1 MEMTVPTNVE
11 RVVVEGLVAGAMRTK
26 AAPEA
31 VVMEELGMK
40 GMAVGAVL
48 AVVVETAPHVIEV
61 VVGAA
66 LRALWQP
73 SGEGEQ
79 VRRRRR
85 RHEPSTRVA

>member
-1 MEMTVPTNVE
+1 MEMTVRTNVE

-48 AVVVETAPHVIEV
+48 AVPSL
-61 VVGAA
+61 VG
-66 LRALWQP
+66 LMYLSVYRT
-73 SGEGEQ
+73 
-79 VRRRRR
+79 
-85 RHEPSTRVA
+85 PSTRA